1 MSLPK
6 FFLENEFFIDEKVNF
21 FKFENAYKVYDQFGE
36 KIGTVEQDLG
46 VVQKILQMFFS
57 KAMMPFKFEVKDT
70 DGQVIAGLRRGWTI
84 WMSKIEVIDQDQRV
98 IGYIQQKFKL
108 IKPSFTILDAHE
120 NQVAIIK
127 GEWKAWDFKIL
138 DENEK
143 TIGTINKKWAGVA
156 KELFTTA
163 DKYKVS
169 IDAAYKEDE
178 RKVAIIV
185 AAITI
190 DMVLKERK

>member
-1 MSLPK
+1 MALPK

-21 FKFENAYKVYDQFGE
+21 FKFENAYKVYDQFGQ

-46 VVQKILQMFFS
+46 ILQKILQMLIN

-70 DGQVIAGLRRGWTI
+70 GGQVIAGLRRGWTF

-108 IKPSFTILDAHE
+108 FKPSFIILDAHE
-120 NQVAIIK
+120 HQVASIK
-127 GEWKAWDFKIL
+127 GEWKAWDFEIF

-163 DKYKVS
+163 DKYKVN
-169 IDAAYKEDE
+169 IDPAYKEDE